1 MTSFYK
7 LVSTSKHSIN
17 PGKHTEDIKIGK
29 KKIVKVVNA
38 VEKLKQLQALQFRY
52 KEEFNSDQRLRAG
65 FSAQQVQ
72 SVIPE
77 AVIEV
82 DGYLMLDMDVLKA
95 YVRQAKKDLRK
106 INKIKVKLE
115 E

>member
-1 MTSFYK
+1 MNNLTIHGGSFDQN
-7 LVSTSKHSIN
+7 VVV
-17 PGKHTEDIKIGK
+17 GKPIKK
-29 KKIVKVVNA
+29 RKIVKITNA
-38 VEKLKQLQALQFRY
+38 LGKLKQLQALQFRY

-72 SVIPE
+72 EIIPE

-95 YVRQAKKDLRK
+95 YVREAKKELRK
-106 INKIKVKLE
+106 INKIRVKL
-115 E
+115 

>member
-7 LVSTSKHSIN
+7 LTSTSNHSIDS
-17 PGKHTEDIKIGK
+17 GKYKENIKIGEK
-29 KKIVKVVNA
+29 KVVKVINA

-72 SVIPE
+72 TVIPE
-77 AVIEV
+77 AVVEV
-82 DGYLMLDMDVLKA
+82 DGYLMLDMNVLKA
-95 YVRQAKKDLRK
+95 YVRQAKKDLKK
-106 INKIKVKLE
+106 INKIKIKL
-115 E
+115 

>member
-1 MTSFYK
+1 MSDLEIQNGSFDK
-7 LVSTSKHSIN
+7 NIVAGT
-17 PGKHTEDIKIGK
+17 PIKE
-29 KKIVKVVNA
+29 KKIVKVTNA
-38 VEKLKQLQALQFRY
+38 LGKLKQLQALQFRY

-72 SVIPE
+72 EIIPE

-95 YVRQAKKDLRK
+95 YVREAKKELRK
-106 INKIKVKLE
+106 INKIRVKL
-115 E
+115 

>member
-7 LVSTSKHSIN
+7 LTSTSSHPIDS
-17 PGKHTEDIKIGK
+17 GKYKENIKINEK
-29 KKIVKVVNA
+29 KVVKVINA

-77 AVIEV
+77 AVVEV
-82 DGYLMLDMDVLKA
+82 DGYLMLDMNVLKA
-95 YVRQAKKDLRK
+95 YVREAKKELKK
-106 INKIKVKLE
+106 INKIRVKL
-115 E
+115 

>member
-1 MTSFYK
+1 MSDLTIHGGSFDQN
-7 LVSTSKHSIN
+7 VIAGT
-17 PGKHTEDIKIGK
+17 PVRK
-29 KKIVKVVNA
+29 KKVLKITNA
-38 VEKLKQLQALQFRY
+38 LGKLKQLQALQFRY

-72 SVIPE
+72 TVIPE

-106 INKIKVKLE
+106 INKTKVKL
-115 E
+115 